1 MGAEIGTRGPA
12 AEGRITVRGALGGA
26 VQPAAAQH
34 VYDGDRPSPY
44 QTAWQEAMAEVE
56 AALVQA
62 RTDRDTARQL
72 LGTAQPSAAA
82 PSPASSRTAPSFS
95 APAFPPSSCRARSR

>member
-1 MGAEIGTRGPA
+1 MLRAAATALQLA
-12 AEGRITVRGALGGA
+12 AEGRITVSGALGGA

-72 LGTAQPSAAA
+72 RGTAHHRLPHPRPVRAGPRLPFRRRHSRRV
-82 PSPASSRTAPSFS
+82 PA
-95 APAFPPSSCRARSR
+95 